1 MVFLFSIFQQ
11 IVSAKSEAKKKQH
24 EHKHRH
30 TLAYKQEMQKK
41 RSSERASK
49 RTSPKRA
56 KPFTEIIASTLNAC
70 VRERESVFFSAAFF
84 FLLVDVLVT
93 VGG

>member
-11 IVSAKSEAKKKQH
+11 IVPAKSEEKKKH

-30 TLAYKQEMQKK
+30 TLAYKQEMQKTE
-41 RSSERASK
+41 SSERASK

-56 KPFTEIIASTLNAC
+56 KPFTEIIASTLNVC
-70 VRERESVFFSAAFF
+70 VRERKCFFLCSSFF
-84 FLLVDVLVT
+84 FLVDVLVT